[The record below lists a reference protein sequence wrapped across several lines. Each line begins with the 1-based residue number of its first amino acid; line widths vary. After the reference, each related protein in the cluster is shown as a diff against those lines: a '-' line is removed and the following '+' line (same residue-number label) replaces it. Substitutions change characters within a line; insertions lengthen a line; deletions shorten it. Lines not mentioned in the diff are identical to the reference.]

1 VHRRKGEE
9 MKKNTKTVTDAQ
21 ILKAAQE
28 YLMSITIEVKRERQ
42 SVTQGTATIY
52 INDNKVLSFGDDMY
66 LENNDGTFTN
76 GFNTVENARHYGPVI
91 GGWGSIKPDS
101 DFIMGLIYHSELFR
115 KAVFAADE
123 K

>member
-1 VHRRKGEE
+1 
-9 MKKNTKTVTDAQ
+9 
-21 ILKAAQE
+21 
-28 YLMSITIEVKRERQ
+28 MSINIEVKRERQ

-52 INDNKVLSFGDDMY
+52 INDNKVLTFGDDMY
-66 LENNDGTFTN
+66 LQNNDGTFTN

-101 DFIMGLIYHSELFR
+101 DFIMSLIYHHSELFQ

-123 K
+123 KQWRIPTGPGNRPPLNLEIQAKLQARREP